1 MPFGSTNGPTTVQQE
16 MNDIFQEQL
25 QKFVIIFLS
34 DILVYSLSL
43 EEHGKH
49 VHFVLETLHDK
60 QISVMFVCP
69 KHTSPIT

>member
-1 MPFGSTNGPTTVQQE
+1 MPFGLTNGPTTFQQE
-16 MNDIFQEQL
+16 MN
-25 QKFVIIFLS
+25 VIIFLS
-34 DILVYSLSL
+34 DIPVYSPSL

-69 KHTSPIT
+69 KHTSPRT